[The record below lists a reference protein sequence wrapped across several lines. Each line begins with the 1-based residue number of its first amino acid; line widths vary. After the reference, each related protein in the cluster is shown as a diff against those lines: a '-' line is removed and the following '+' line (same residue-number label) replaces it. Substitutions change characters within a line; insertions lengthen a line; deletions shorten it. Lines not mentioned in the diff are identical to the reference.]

1 MSYRIGRTND
11 VRVEKKTPS
20 YETYHLPDLTKAILR
35 GCATRAAR
43 KERKRSMKRNV
54 VLKVSRQQ
62 TENCPADLENN
73 QSYCCAPRSGRAPS
87 SGSWGNGRR
96 QAQIVNTRSTA
107 PVSLG
112 GCLFAEHCKRT
123 MQRFRHR
130 HRRGTLTKGIGNT
143 IRVDKII

>member
-1 MSYRIGRTND
+1 M
-11 VRVEKKTPS
+11 RVEKKTPS

-62 TENCPADLENN
+62 TENCPADLEKN
-73 QSYCCAPRSGRAPS
+73 QSYCCALRSGRAPS

-96 QAQIVNTRSTA
+96 QAPKVNIRSKH
-107 PVSLG
+107 
-112 GCLFAEHCKRT
+112 LFR
-123 MQRFRHR
+123 
-130 HRRGTLTKGIGNT
+130 
-143 IRVDKII
+143 